1 MVKISARR
9 RPAAIFGGLTDQEFV
24 ATLPRKIFVA
34 NGKTLRVTS
43 SEAVVIAQATR
54 LQRQGLISMK
64 PDAASKGGAG
74 YFCDLALTQLGRTTF
89 GART

>member
-1 MVKISARR
+1 MVKITARR
-9 RPAAIFGGLTDQEFV
+9 RSPAIFGGLTDRDFV

-34 NGKTLRVTS
+34 DGKNLRVTS
-43 SEAVVIAQATR
+43 REAAVIAQAGR

-74 YFCDLALTQLGRTTF
+74 YFCDLALTQLGRTIF
-89 GART
+89 GVRA